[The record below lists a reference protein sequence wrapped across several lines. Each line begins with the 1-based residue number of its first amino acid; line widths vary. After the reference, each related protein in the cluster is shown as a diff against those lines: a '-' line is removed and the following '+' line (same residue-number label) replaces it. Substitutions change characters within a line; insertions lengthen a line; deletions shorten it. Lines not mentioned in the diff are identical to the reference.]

1 MAKQEL
7 EIVISPTGD
16 VQISVSGM
24 KGNKCVD
31 LTKSLEE
38 SLGHVVQ
45 RTLKPE
51 YYEST
56 VNTEIQQNRQSG
68 NLY

>member
-7 EIVISPTGD
+7 EIVISPSGD
-16 VQISVSGM
+16 IQISVNGM
-24 KGNKCVD
+24 KGSKCVD

-38 SLGHVVQ
+38 ALGHAVQ

-51 YYEST
+51 YYESGIS
-56 VNTEIQQNRQSG
+56 TEIQQNRQPG

>member
-16 VQISVSGM
+16 VQINVQGA
-24 KGNKCVD
+24 KGQPCLE
-31 LTKSLEE
+31 LTKPLEE
-38 SLGHVVQ
+38 ALGDVVQ

-51 YYEST
+51 YYQSGIA
-56 VNTEIQQNRQSG
+56 TEIQQNRQSG